1 MDLSYVMGNSLL
13 SYLTLLGQAFMN
25 AGLRWRYLSIWSFW
39 GPEFL
44 RREAHVEL
52 TCIHFV
58 QLGLLSCILKLIS
71 TTDKNLGLCC
81 TL

>member
-58 QLGLLSCILKLIS
+58 CSAWVIKVYTSIEI
-71 TTDKNLGLCC
+71 NHH
-81 TL
+81 